1 MIYIYVILLYIVY
14 ARNVYRYA
22 IYMIDNIII
31 LKYRKIFWWS
41 LYKGMA
47 NNENHS
53 FCRAIWLK
61 WITSFCFAAV
71 ISWYCLSISVWP
83 GNGKSLMTW
92 YSFRRYIPCCVSSK
106 LNHWTTE
113 CKRHKWLF
121 LICYLFSFL
130 RALWYFGY
138 FVHFFVI
145 TQET

>member
-1 MIYIYVILLYIVY
+1 MVY

-41 LYKGMA
+41 LYKGIA

-53 FCRAIWLK
+53 FCQAIWLK
-61 WITSFCFAAV
+61 WITSFCFATV
-71 ISWYCLSISVWP
+71 ISWYCPLISVWP
-83 GNGKSLMTW
+83 GNEKSLMTW
-92 YSFRRYIPCCVSSK
+92 YCFRRYIPRCVSSK
-106 LNHWTTE
+106 LNHWTAE

-130 RALWYFGY
+130 RVLWYFGY
-138 FVHFFVI
+138 FIHFFVI